1 MVKVPLQQPIILLTN
16 MGDLYCTVK
25 FAGRDTLKL
34 INVKKRLYTESG
46 DYVYSDELDEELIVD
61 RSQVLGY
68 SRIAK
73 TIPKQQLIKKNNK
86 VINFPKRSE

>member
-25 FAGRDTLKL
+25 FAGKDTLKL
-34 INVKKRLYTESG
+34 IHVKKRLYTESG

-61 RSQVLGY
+61 RTQVLGY
-68 SRIAK
+68 SRIVK
-73 TIPKQQLIKKNNK
+73 TIPKQHLIKKDSK
-86 VINFPKRSE
+86 IINFPKKKE